1 MMQPTVT
8 FTSSAATT
16 NFTVGDVTVS
26 GGDLVPLVEVV
37 QPTQQRLLQQ
47 QMEQPRLTWPQG
59 RLQMLPDIP
68 MQQQHSL
75 TGPTM

>member
-1 MMQPTVT
+1 MTITAVNGSSSAVSDGSTTNDATLTVT

-37 QPTQQRLLQQ
+37 QPTQQRL
-47 QMEQPRLTWPQG
+47 PNSRWSNH
-59 RLQMLPDIP
+59 D
-68 MQQQHSL
+68 
-75 TGPTM
+75 